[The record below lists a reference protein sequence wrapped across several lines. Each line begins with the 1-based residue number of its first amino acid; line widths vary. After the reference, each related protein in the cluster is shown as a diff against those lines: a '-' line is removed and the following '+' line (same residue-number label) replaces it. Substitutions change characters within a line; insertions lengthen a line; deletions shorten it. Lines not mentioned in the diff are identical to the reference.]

1 MLPKID
7 LFYWRTGV
15 ALFAM
20 LLLLYGLIWE
30 SR

>member
-1 MLPKID
+1 

-15 ALFAM
+15 ALASM
-20 LLLLYGLIWE
+20 LVLLYGLIWE